1 MSKET
6 IIRALQ
12 RFAWGFL
19 AGFIGAFALIT
30 PPNFQNLQ
38 DIKVWF
44 SMALFACI
52 TGGIMG
58 LQKAISGYLKY
69 DK

>member
-1 MSKET
+1 MISKET
-6 IIRALQ
+6 ILKALQ

-19 AGFIGAFALIT
+19 AGAGASFVMAT
-30 PPNFQNLQ
+30 PNFTNWTDVKEWLPL
-38 DIKVWF
+38 VFF
-44 SMALFACI
+44 SIL

-69 DK
+69 DR